1 MDHQRHLLFSTKT
14 KRNTVDCMEEGFILQ
29 IAHLMQANTVAIMR
43 YISILKS
50 FNSGDKEYHKGT
62 VTRVCSNDY

>member
-1 MDHQRHLLFSTKT
+1 
-14 KRNTVDCMEEGFILQ
+14 MEEGFILQ

-50 FNSGDKEYHKGT
+50 FSSGDKEYHKGT
-62 VTRVCSNDY
+62 VTRVCSNDC